1 MFVVCTEKEQI
12 IPALHPA
19 DPASTSG
26 AETHRTP
33 TAGRREA
40 QRCRSGNRQVPAGGT
55 GRAAL
60 SGAEPSAVPS
70 PRSGAGGAAPAPP
83 RPVPTCCQSQPSAQ
97 PPPALP
103 TAQGGEQKEAI
114 TADLAAQSG
123 GCVTPTYRS

>member
-12 IPALHPA
+12 TPTLQPA

-26 AETHRTP
+26 AERPITRGLP
-33 TAGRREA
+33 GEEPRSAARAGNAELP
-40 QRCRSGNRQVPAGGT
+40 QT
-55 GRAAL
+55 GRPC
-60 SGAEPSAVPS
+60 G
-70 PRSGAGGAAPAPP
+70 GAGGAAQP
-83 RPVPTCCQSQPSAQ
+83 RHRRARRAGQSEPSAQ

-114 TADLAAQSG
+114 TGDLAAQSG